1 MAAGNNGKTERE
13 YSDLIL
19 VDLLHLDW
27 KHFFKRYRTDFFGFL
42 VFLILMLLV
51 MLGTYLLKGI
61 GA

>member
-1 MAAGNNGKTERE
+1 VTSLKTRKSKRE

-42 VFLILMLLV
+42 VFLILMMLV